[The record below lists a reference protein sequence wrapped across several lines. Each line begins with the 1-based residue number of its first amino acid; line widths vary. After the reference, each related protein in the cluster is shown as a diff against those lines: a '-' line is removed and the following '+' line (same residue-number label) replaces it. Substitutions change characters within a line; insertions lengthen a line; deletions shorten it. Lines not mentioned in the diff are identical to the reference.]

1 MPDLVTIAS
10 GLDLQTAYLARAR
23 LEGSGIYC
31 FLANESLMHVHY
43 PSFSFGVGGVDL
55 RVLKSDVPEALEVL
69 VGREFDETCELD
81 AFPALE
87 QCCPECGNTEF
98 TRKRSNW
105 LRGVLLTFFAIPLRL
120 PRDRKICKACG
131 HGWQ

>member
-43 PSFSFGVGGVDL
+43 PLFSFGVGGVDL

-69 VGREFDETCELD
+69 AGRELDETRESD

-87 QCCPECGNTEF
+87 QCCPECKSTEF
-98 TRKRSNW
+98 TRNRSGW
-105 LRGVLLTFFAIPLRL
+105 LRGVLLTLFAIPLRL
-120 PRDRKICKACG
+120 PRDRKTCKACG
-131 HGWQ
+131 HRW